1 MKKITIL
8 GKEFE
13 YKIFSD
19 CNEHDGV
26 YHWTEFYQG
35 TEEETYRK
43 YLLFGEKKTR
53 IIPKFM
59 FKVYDSI
66 EDNSYTK
73 AQMKEKLER
82 KVELIFRQEE
92 IERGEII

>member
-19 CNEHDGV
+19 DMGDGV
-26 YHWTEFYQG
+26 YYWTEFYQG

-43 YLLFGEKKTR
+43 YLLFGEKKIR

-59 FKVYDSI
+59 FKIWDSI

-73 AQMKEKLER
+73 SQMKEKLER
-82 KVELIFRQEE
+82 KVELLFRQEE
-92 IERGEII
+92 ITRGEII